1 MNKEI
6 LMKNENKEKINV
18 NHFNFLIANTKE
30 IQKYL
35 EKFKSYLFEYYTL
48 NISHF
53 TNLSKLLNGFSAR
66 KNQNFINTPIY
77 QLKLIF
83 QSIIEF
89 QSKNYETMI
98 PNCQNLILIS
108 ENLISLKKIIEEI
121 YIKHNKLSNLGIS
134 KDMNTVSN
142 SIMQYMDD
150 LENKTVEEFVWEKYK
165 KHTLTS
171 NKEKI
176 KNLIDK
182 IKQLEKNLFDYGN
195 EKKGQYYSMIKESD
209 NKIQKIFNDIK
220 NIFQEYISKLKET
233 TKDYI
238 KNLENFE
245 NNLNSISINL
255 EIKNVENV
263 FCSKSDFEFKEKDFN
278 KYSIKIL
285 KNKKI
290 LLKDYNKDNHLE
302 NNNDD
307 NFIELKKTKTFTD
320 KFTSSENKKE
330 NILFLTD
337 EDIYEIISRLYKYDL
352 KVLDK
357 SKYDLDKEKEKL
369 LSLEKSNKILLD
381 YSENKEKAKKNLN
394 KDFKQIMELINT
406 KIINT
411 IKNAESFFIALNNYR
426 VKGKLNLNDKFYELI
441 LYIYNSTFDLLK
453 ENNNY
458 TLGNL
463 MIILSQTFYKE
474 NGKEKIYIL
483 EGIKSHEIFKPN
495 EFWKNIINNKIE
507 DEIKN
512 LMKLEAS
519 KLLNQEKKE
528 EIIITKLLAF
538 CSLMKEFNLDKNK
551 ISNICALIFEKY
563 KSSQESREQIN
574 LFINQIFKI

>member
-6 LMKNENKEKINV
+6 LMKNENKEKINL

-30 IQKYL
+30 IEKYL

-53 TNLSKLLNGFSAR
+53 ANLSKLLNGFSAR

-89 QSKNYETMI
+89 QSKKYETMI
-98 PNCQNLILIS
+98 PDCQNLILIS

-134 KDMNTVSN
+134 KDMNMVSN

-182 IKQLEKNLFDYGN
+182 IKKLEKNLFDYGN
-195 EKKGQYYSMIKESD
+195 EKKGQYFSMIKESD
-209 NKIQKIFNDIK
+209 NKIQTIFNDIK
-220 NIFQEYISKLKET
+220 IIFQEYISKLKET

>member
-6 LMKNENKEKINV
+6 LMKNENKEKINL

-30 IQKYL
+30 IEKYL

-89 QSKNYETMI
+89 QSKKYETMI
-98 PNCQNLILIS
+98 PDCQNLILIS

-121 YIKHNKLSNLGIS
+121 YTKHNKLSNLGIS

-195 EKKGQYYSMIKESD
+195 EKKGQYFSMIKESD

-245 NNLNSISINL
+245 KNLNSISINL

-426 VKGKLNLNDKFYELI
+426 VKGKLNLNDKFYELV

>member
-6 LMKNENKEKINV
+6 LMENENKEKINL

-53 TNLSKLLNGFSAR
+53 ANLSKLLNGFSAR

-83 QSIIEF
+83 QTIIEF
-89 QSKNYETMI
+89 QSKKYETMI
-98 PNCQNLILIS
+98 PDCQNLILIS

-121 YIKHNKLSNLGIS
+121 YTKHNKLSNLGIS

-195 EKKGQYYSMIKESD
+195 EKKGQYFSMIKESD

-245 NNLNSISINL
+245 KNLNSISINL

-426 VKGKLNLNDKFYELI
+426 VKGKLNLNDKFYELV

-507 DEIKN
+507 EEIKN

-574 LFINQIFKI
+574 LFINQIFNI

>member
-6 LMKNENKEKINV
+6 LMENENKEKINL

-30 IQKYL
+30 IEKYL

-53 TNLSKLLNGFSAR
+53 ANLSKLLNGFSAR

-89 QSKNYETMI
+89 QSKKYETMI
-98 PNCQNLILIS
+98 PDCQNLILIS

-195 EKKGQYYSMIKESD
+195 EKKGQYFSMIKESD

-220 NIFQEYISKLKET
+220 NIFQGYISKLKET

-245 NNLNSISINL
+245 KNLNSISINL

-426 VKGKLNLNDKFYELI
+426 VKGKLNLNDKFYELV

>member
-6 LMKNENKEKINV
+6 LMKNENKEKINL

-30 IQKYL
+30 IEKYL

-83 QSIIEF
+83 QTIIEF
-89 QSKNYETMI
+89 QSKKYETMI
-98 PNCQNLILIS
+98 PDCQNLILIS

-121 YIKHNKLSNLGIS
+121 YTKHNKLSNLGIS

-352 KVLDK
+352 KALDK

-426 VKGKLNLNDKFYELI
+426 VKGKLNLNDKFYELV
-441 LYIYNSTFDLLK
+441 LYIYNSTFDLLMK
-453 ENNNY
+453 DNNY

-528 EIIITKLLAF
+528 EIIITKLFAF

-551 ISNICALIFEKY
+551 ISNICALIFEQY

>member
-6 LMKNENKEKINV
+6 LMKNENKEKINL

-53 TNLSKLLNGFSAR
+53 ANLSKLLNGFSAR

-89 QSKNYETMI
+89 QSKKYETMI
-98 PNCQNLILIS
+98 PDCQNLILIS

-165 KHTLTS
+165 KHTLIS

-195 EKKGQYYSMIKESD
+195 EKKGQYFSMIKESD
-209 NKIQKIFNDIK
+209 NKIQTIFNDIK
-220 NIFQEYISKLKET
+220 NIFREYISKLKET

>member
-6 LMKNENKEKINV
+6 LMKNEIKEKINL

-30 IQKYL
+30 IEKYL

-53 TNLSKLLNGFSAR
+53 ANLSKLLNGFSAR

-89 QSKNYETMI
+89 QSKKYETMI
-98 PNCQNLILIS
+98 PDCQNLILIS

-195 EKKGQYYSMIKESD
+195 EKKGQYFSMIKESD

-245 NNLNSISINL
+245 KNLNSISINL

-381 YSENKEKAKKNLN
+381 YSENKEKAKNNLN

-426 VKGKLNLNDKFYELI
+426 VKGKLNLNDKFYELV

>member
-6 LMKNENKEKINV
+6 LMKNENKEKINL

-53 TNLSKLLNGFSAR
+53 ANLSKLLNGFSAR

-83 QSIIEF
+83 QTIIEF
-89 QSKNYETMI
+89 QSKKYETMI
-98 PNCQNLILIS
+98 PDCQNLILIS

-121 YIKHNKLSNLGIS
+121 YTKHNKLSNLGIS
-134 KDMNTVSN
+134 KDMNMVSN

-150 LENKTVEEFVWEKYK
+150 LENKTVEEFVWEKYQ

-195 EKKGQYYSMIKESD
+195 EKKGQYFSMIKESD

-245 NNLNSISINL
+245 KNLNSISINL

-381 YSENKEKAKKNLN
+381 YSENKEKAKNNLN

>member
-6 LMKNENKEKINV
+6 LMKNENKEKINL

-30 IQKYL
+30 IEKYL

-53 TNLSKLLNGFSAR
+53 ANLSKLLNGFSAR

-89 QSKNYETMI
+89 QSKKYETMI
-98 PNCQNLILIS
+98 PDCQNLILIS

-195 EKKGQYYSMIKESD
+195 EKKGQYFSMIKESD

-245 NNLNSISINL
+245 KNLNSISINL

>member
-6 LMKNENKEKINV
+6 LMKNENKEKINL

-53 TNLSKLLNGFSAR
+53 ANLSKLLNGFSAR

-83 QSIIEF
+83 QTIIEF
-89 QSKNYETMI
+89 QSKKYETMI
-98 PNCQNLILIS
+98 PDCQNLILIS

-121 YIKHNKLSNLGIS
+121 YTKHNKLSNLGIS

-195 EKKGQYYSMIKESD
+195 EKKGQYFSMIKESD

-220 NIFQEYISKLKET
+220 NIFQGYISKLKET

-245 NNLNSISINL
+245 KNLNSISINL

-507 DEIKN
+507 EEIKN

>member
-6 LMKNENKEKINV
+6 LMKNENKEKINL

-30 IQKYL
+30 IEKYL

-53 TNLSKLLNGFSAR
+53 ANLSKLLNGFSAR

-89 QSKNYETMI
+89 QSKKYETMI
-98 PNCQNLILIS
+98 PDCQNLILIS

-134 KDMNTVSN
+134 KDMNMVSN

-195 EKKGQYYSMIKESD
+195 EKKGQYFSMIKESD

-245 NNLNSISINL
+245 KNLNSISINL

>member
-6 LMKNENKEKINV
+6 LMKNENKEKINL

-53 TNLSKLLNGFSAR
+53 ANLSKLLNGFSAR

-89 QSKNYETMI
+89 QSKKYETMI
-98 PNCQNLILIS
+98 PDCQNLILIS

-195 EKKGQYYSMIKESD
+195 EKKGQYFSMIKESD

-245 NNLNSISINL
+245 KNLNSISINL

>member
-6 LMKNENKEKINV
+6 LMKNENKEKINL

-53 TNLSKLLNGFSAR
+53 ANLSKLLNGFSAR

-83 QSIIEF
+83 QTIIEF
-89 QSKNYETMI
+89 QSKKYETMI
-98 PNCQNLILIS
+98 PDCQNLILIS

-134 KDMNTVSN
+134 KDMNMVSN

-195 EKKGQYYSMIKESD
+195 EKKGQYFSMIKESD

-245 NNLNSISINL
+245 KNLNSISINL

>member
-6 LMKNENKEKINV
+6 LMKNENKEKINL

-53 TNLSKLLNGFSAR
+53 ANLSKLLNGFSAR

-89 QSKNYETMI
+89 QSKKYETMI
-98 PNCQNLILIS
+98 PDCQNLILIS

-307 NFIELKKTKTFTD
+307 NFNELKKTKTFTD

-369 LSLEKSNKILLD
+369 LSLEKSNKLLLD

-426 VKGKLNLNDKFYELI
+426 VKGKLNLNDKFYELV

-574 LFINQIFKI
+574 LFIDQIFKI

>member
-6 LMKNENKEKINV
+6 LMKNENKEKINL

-89 QSKNYETMI
+89 QSKKYETMI
-98 PNCQNLILIS
+98 PDCQNLILIS

-142 SIMQYMDD
+142 SIMQYMED
-150 LENKTVEEFVWEKYK
+150 LENKTVEEFVLEKYK

-307 NFIELKKTKTFTD
+307 NFNELKKTKTFTD

-369 LSLEKSNKILLD
+369 LSLENSNKLLLD

-426 VKGKLNLNDKFYELI
+426 VKGKLNLNDKFYELV

>member
-6 LMKNENKEKINV
+6 LMKIENKEKINL

-30 IQKYL
+30 IEKYL

-89 QSKNYETMI
+89 QSKKYETMI
-98 PNCQNLILIS
+98 PDCQNLILIS

-121 YIKHNKLSNLGIS
+121 YTKHNKLSNLGIS

-176 KNLIDK
+176 KNLIEK

-307 NFIELKKTKTFTD
+307 NFVELKKTKTFTD

-352 KVLDK
+352 KALDK

-411 IKNAESFFIALNNYR
+411 IKNAEAFFIALNNYR
-426 VKGKLNLNDKFYELI
+426 VKGKLNLNDKFYELV
-441 LYIYNSTFDLLK
+441 LYIYNSTFDLLMK
-453 ENNNY
+453 DNNY

-495 EFWKNIINNKIE
+495 EFWKNIISNKIE

-519 KLLNQEKKE
+519 KILNKEKKE
-528 EIIITKLLAF
+528 EIIITKLFAF

-563 KSSQESREQIN
+563 KNSQESREQIN

>member
-6 LMKNENKEKINV
+6 LMKNENKEKINL

-121 YIKHNKLSNLGIS
+121 YTKHNKLSNLGIS

-307 NFIELKKTKTFTD
+307 NFVELKKTKTFTD

-483 EGIKSHEIFKPN
+483 EGIKSHDIFKPN

>member
-6 LMKNENKEKINV
+6 LMKNENKEKINL

-30 IQKYL
+30 IEKYL

-53 TNLSKLLNGFSAR
+53 ANLSKLLNGFSAR

-89 QSKNYETMI
+89 QSKKYETMI
-98 PNCQNLILIS
+98 PDCQNLILIS

-195 EKKGQYYSMIKESD
+195 EKKGQYFSMIKESD

-220 NIFQEYISKLKET
+220 TIFQEYISKLKET

-426 VKGKLNLNDKFYELI
+426 VKGKLNLNDKFYELV

-528 EIIITKLLAF
+528 EIIITKLFAF

>member
-6 LMKNENKEKINV
+6 LMKNENKEEINL

-83 QSIIEF
+83 QTIIEF
-89 QSKNYETMI
+89 QSKKYETMI
-98 PNCQNLILIS
+98 PDCQNLILIS

-121 YIKHNKLSNLGIS
+121 YTKHNKLSNLGIS

-195 EKKGQYYSMIKESD
+195 EKKGQYFSMIKESD

-245 NNLNSISINL
+245 KNLNSISINL

-320 KFTSSENKKE
+320 KFNSSENKKE
-330 NILFLTD
+330 NVLFLTD

-426 VKGKLNLNDKFYELI
+426 VKGKLNLNDKFYELV

>member
-6 LMKNENKEKINV
+6 LMKNENKEKINL

-30 IQKYL
+30 IEKYL

-53 TNLSKLLNGFSAR
+53 ANLSKLLSGFSAR

-89 QSKNYETMI
+89 QSKKYETMI
-98 PNCQNLILIS
+98 PDCQNLILIS

-134 KDMNTVSN
+134 KDMNMVSN

-182 IKQLEKNLFDYGN
+182 IKQLEKNLLDYGN
-195 EKKGQYYSMIKESD
+195 EKKGQYFSMIKESD

-245 NNLNSISINL
+245 KNLNSISINL

-369 LSLEKSNKILLD
+369 LSLEKSNKLLLD

-426 VKGKLNLNDKFYELI
+426 VKGKLNLNDKFYELV

>member
-6 LMKNENKEKINV
+6 LMKNENKEKINL

-30 IQKYL
+30 IEKYL

-89 QSKNYETMI
+89 QSKKYETMI
-98 PNCQNLILIS
+98 PDCQNLILIS

-121 YIKHNKLSNLGIS
+121 YTKHNKLSNLGIS

-182 IKQLEKNLFDYGN
+182 IKGLEKNLFDYGN
-195 EKKGQYYSMIKESD
+195 EKKGQYFSMIKESD

-245 NNLNSISINL
+245 KNLNSISINL

-426 VKGKLNLNDKFYELI
+426 VKGKLNLNDKFYELV

>member
-6 LMKNENKEKINV
+6 LMKNDNKEKINL

-53 TNLSKLLNGFSAR
+53 ANLSKLLNGFSAR

-89 QSKNYETMI
+89 QSKKYETMI
-98 PNCQNLILIS
+98 PDCQNLILIS

-121 YIKHNKLSNLGIS
+121 YTKHNKLSNLGIS

-195 EKKGQYYSMIKESD
+195 EKKGQYFSMIKESD

-245 NNLNSISINL
+245 KNLNSISINL

-426 VKGKLNLNDKFYELI
+426 VKGKLNLNDKFYELV

>member
-6 LMKNENKEKINV
+6 LMKNENKEKINL

-53 TNLSKLLNGFSAR
+53 ANLSKLLNGFSAR

-89 QSKNYETMI
+89 QSKKYETMI
-98 PNCQNLILIS
+98 PDCQNLILIS

-195 EKKGQYYSMIKESD
+195 EKKGQYFSMIKESD

-233 TKDYI
+233 TKVYI

-245 NNLNSISINL
+245 KNLNSISINL

>member
-6 LMKNENKEKINV
+6 LMKNENKEKINL

-53 TNLSKLLNGFSAR
+53 ANLSKLLNGFSAR

-89 QSKNYETMI
+89 QSKKYETMI
-98 PNCQNLILIS
+98 PDCQNLILIS

-121 YIKHNKLSNLGIS
+121 YTKHNKLSNLGIS

-195 EKKGQYYSMIKESD
+195 EKKGQYFSMIKESD

-220 NIFQEYISKLKET
+220 NIFQGYISKLKET

-426 VKGKLNLNDKFYELI
+426 VKGKLNLNDKFYELV

>member
-6 LMKNENKEKINV
+6 LMKNENKEKINL

-53 TNLSKLLNGFSAR
+53 ANLSKLLNGFSAR

-89 QSKNYETMI
+89 QSKKYETMI
-98 PNCQNLILIS
+98 PDCQNLILIS

-121 YIKHNKLSNLGIS
+121 YTKHNKLSNLGIS

-245 NNLNSISINL
+245 KNLNSISINL

-426 VKGKLNLNDKFYELI
+426 VKGKLNLNDKFYELV

-507 DEIKN
+507 DELKN
-512 LMKLEAS
+512 LMRLEAS

>member
-6 LMKNENKEKINV
+6 LMKNDNKEKINL

-53 TNLSKLLNGFSAR
+53 ANLSKLLNGFSAR

-89 QSKNYETMI
+89 QSKKYETMI
-98 PNCQNLILIS
+98 PDCQNLILIS

-121 YIKHNKLSNLGIS
+121 YAKHNKLSNLGIS

-150 LENKTVEEFVWEKYK
+150 LENKTVEEFVWEKYQ

-182 IKQLEKNLFDYGN
+182 IKKLEKNLFDYGN
-195 EKKGQYYSMIKESD
+195 EKKGQYFSMIKESD

-245 NNLNSISINL
+245 KNLNSISINL

>member
-6 LMKNENKEKINV
+6 LMKNENKEKINL

-53 TNLSKLLNGFSAR
+53 SNLSKLLNGFSAR

-89 QSKNYETMI
+89 QSKKYETMI
-98 PNCQNLILIS
+98 PDCQNLILIS

-195 EKKGQYYSMIKESD
+195 EKKGQYFSMIKESD

-381 YSENKEKAKKNLN
+381 YSENNEKAKKNLN

>member
-6 LMKNENKEKINV
+6 LMKNENKEKINL

-30 IQKYL
+30 IEKYL

-53 TNLSKLLNGFSAR
+53 ANLSKLLNGFSAR

-89 QSKNYETMI
+89 QSKKYETMI
-98 PNCQNLILIS
+98 PDCQNLILIS

-195 EKKGQYYSMIKESD
+195 EKKGQYFSMIKESD
-209 NKIQKIFNDIK
+209 NKIQTIFNDIK
-220 NIFQEYISKLKET
+220 IIFQEYISKLKET

>member
-6 LMKNENKEKINV
+6 LMKNENKEKINL

-53 TNLSKLLNGFSAR
+53 ANLSKLLNGFSAR

-89 QSKNYETMI
+89 QSKKYETMI
-98 PNCQNLILIS
+98 PDCQNLILIS

-121 YIKHNKLSNLGIS
+121 YTKHNKLSNLGIS

-195 EKKGQYYSMIKESD
+195 EKKGQYFSMIKESD

-245 NNLNSISINL
+245 KNLNSISINL

-426 VKGKLNLNDKFYELI
+426 VKGKLNLNDKFYELV

>member
-6 LMKNENKEKINV
+6 LMKNDNKEKINL

-30 IQKYL
+30 IEKYL

-89 QSKNYETMI
+89 QSKKYETMI
-98 PNCQNLILIS
+98 PDCQNLILIS

-121 YIKHNKLSNLGIS
+121 YTKHNKLSNLGIS

-195 EKKGQYYSMIKESD
+195 EKKGQYFSMIKESD

-245 NNLNSISINL
+245 KNLNSISINL

-426 VKGKLNLNDKFYELI
+426 VKGKLNLNDKFYELV

>member
-6 LMKNENKEKINV
+6 LMKNENKEKINL

-53 TNLSKLLNGFSAR
+53 ANLSKLLNGFSAR

-89 QSKNYETMI
+89 QSKKYETMI
-98 PNCQNLILIS
+98 PDCQNLILIS

-121 YIKHNKLSNLGIS
+121 YTKHNKLSNLGIS

-165 KHTLTS
+165 KHTLIS

-195 EKKGQYYSMIKESD
+195 EKKGQYFSMIKESD

-220 NIFQEYISKLKET
+220 NIFQGYISKLKET

-245 NNLNSISINL
+245 KNLNSISINL

-381 YSENKEKAKKNLN
+381 YSENKEKAKNNLN

>member
-6 LMKNENKEKINV
+6 LMKNENKEKINL

-30 IQKYL
+30 IEKYL

-53 TNLSKLLNGFSAR
+53 ANLSKLLNGFSAR

-89 QSKNYETMI
+89 QSKKYETMI
-98 PNCQNLILIS
+98 PDCQNLILIS

-121 YIKHNKLSNLGIS
+121 YTKHNKLSNLGIS

-195 EKKGQYYSMIKESD
+195 EKKGQYFSMIKESD

-245 NNLNSISINL
+245 KNLNSISINL

-519 KLLNQEKKE
+519 KILNQEKKE
-528 EIIITKLLAF
+528 EIIITKLFAF

>member
-6 LMKNENKEKINV
+6 LMKNENKEKINL

-53 TNLSKLLNGFSAR
+53 ANLSKLLNGFSAR

-89 QSKNYETMI
+89 QSKKYETMI
-98 PNCQNLILIS
+98 PDCQNLILIS

-195 EKKGQYYSMIKESD
+195 EKKGQYFSMIKESD

-245 NNLNSISINL
+245 KNLNSISINL

-369 LSLEKSNKILLD
+369 LSLEKSNKLLLD

-426 VKGKLNLNDKFYELI
+426 VKGKLNLNDKFYELV

>member
-6 LMKNENKEKINV
+6 LMKNENKEKINL

-30 IQKYL
+30 IEKYL

-53 TNLSKLLNGFSAR
+53 ANLSKLLNGFSAR

-89 QSKNYETMI
+89 QSKKYETMI
-98 PNCQNLILIS
+98 PDCQNLILIS

-121 YIKHNKLSNLGIS
+121 YTKHNKLSNLGIS
-134 KDMNTVSN
+134 KDMNMVSN

-245 NNLNSISINL
+245 KNLNSISINL

-426 VKGKLNLNDKFYELI
+426 VKGKLNLNDKFYELV

-507 DEIKN
+507 DELKN
-512 LMKLEAS
+512 LMRLEAS

>member
-6 LMKNENKEKINV
+6 LMKNENKEKINL

-30 IQKYL
+30 IEKYL

-89 QSKNYETMI
+89 QSKKYETMI
-98 PNCQNLILIS
+98 PDCQNLILIS

-121 YIKHNKLSNLGIS
+121 YTKHNKLSNLGIS

-195 EKKGQYYSMIKESD
+195 EKKGQYFSMIKESD

-220 NIFQEYISKLKET
+220 NIFQGYISKLKET

-245 NNLNSISINL
+245 KNLNSISINL

-426 VKGKLNLNDKFYELI
+426 VKGKLNLNDKFYELV

>member
-6 LMKNENKEKINV
+6 LMKIENKEKINL

-30 IQKYL
+30 IEKYL

-89 QSKNYETMI
+89 QSKKYETMI
-98 PNCQNLILIS
+98 PDCQNLILIS

-121 YIKHNKLSNLGIS
+121 YTKHNKLSNLGIS

-307 NFIELKKTKTFTD
+307 NFVELKKTKTFTD

-352 KVLDK
+352 KALDK

-411 IKNAESFFIALNNYR
+411 IKNAEAFFIALNNYR
-426 VKGKLNLNDKFYELI
+426 VKGKLNLNDKFYELV
-441 LYIYNSTFDLLK
+441 LYIYNSTFDLLMK
-453 ENNNY
+453 DNNY

-495 EFWKNIINNKIE
+495 EFWKNIISNKIE

-519 KLLNQEKKE
+519 KILNKEKKE
-528 EIIITKLLAF
+528 EIIITKLFAF

-563 KSSQESREQIN
+563 KNSQESREQIN

>member
-6 LMKNENKEKINV
+6 LMKNENKEKINL

-30 IQKYL
+30 IEKYL

-53 TNLSKLLNGFSAR
+53 ANLSKLLNGFSAR

-89 QSKNYETMI
+89 QSKKYETMI
-98 PNCQNLILIS
+98 PDCQNLILIS

-121 YIKHNKLSNLGIS
+121 YTKHNKLSNLGIS

-195 EKKGQYYSMIKESD
+195 EKKGQYFSMIKESD

-245 NNLNSISINL
+245 KNLNSISINL

-426 VKGKLNLNDKFYELI
+426 VKGKLNLNDKFYELV

>member
-6 LMKNENKEKINV
+6 LMKNENKEKINL

-30 IQKYL
+30 IEKYL

-53 TNLSKLLNGFSAR
+53 ANLSKLLNGFSAR

-89 QSKNYETMI
+89 QSKKYETMI
-98 PNCQNLILIS
+98 PDCQNLILIS

-195 EKKGQYYSMIKESD
+195 EKKGQYFSMIKESD

-245 NNLNSISINL
+245 KNLNSISINL

-426 VKGKLNLNDKFYELI
+426 VKGKLNLNDKFYELV

-507 DEIKN
+507 DELKN
-512 LMKLEAS
+512 LMRLEAS